1 MSDKKGNTSLHLACS
16 GLSFGVARYIVKKVK
31 NWTDLIV

>member
-1 MSDKKGNTSLHLACS
+1 MMDKRNNNSLHLACS

-31 NWTDLIV
+31 DWNSLII